1 MCYISAVNSRCRYI
15 FKGSTYNFFGCL
27 FKIYFKNINFDRIGF
42 TNLTLATSYFKGLSE
57 KWLVASFLRFDN
69 QTFKV
74 WKTAWI
80 QNYCLCILTLYP
92 NTGPLKFWHVCCC
105 HVFFFAIPKYMKA
118 QNNILSCFMGW
129 PFTSLAENGENHCV
143 KSVQI
148 RSFFWSVFSCTRTKH
163 GDQSEYRKIR
173 TRKNSKFGHFS
184 RIESAICLAYQANL
198 LCKINFLFSL
208 VRLFHN
214 AILHKILQLEFL
226 NFKFIFLKM

>member
-1 MCYISAVNSRCRYI
+1 MNSRCRYI
-15 FKGSTYNFFGCL
+15 FKGFTYKFFGCL
-27 FKIYFKNINFDRIGF
+27 FKIYFKNINFDRIDF

-57 KWLVASFLRFDN
+57 KWLVASFLWFDN

-80 QNYCLCILTLYP
+80 QNYCLCILFTQILVHL
-92 NTGPLKFWHVCCC
+92 NFDMFAAAM
-105 HVFFFAIPKYMKA
+105 FFFAIPKYMKA

-148 RSFFWSVFSCTRTKH
+148 RSFFWSVFSCIRTKH

-173 TRKNSKFGHFS
+173 TRKNSKFGHFLRS
-184 RIESAICLAYQANL
+184 ESEICLAYDL
-198 LCKINFLFSL
+198 TCFIKSISCSVLSDCSTMLFCMKSCSQS
-208 VRLFHN
+208 F
-214 AILHKILQLEFL
+214 
-226 NFKFIFLKM
+226 

>member
-1 MCYISAVNSRCRYI
+1 MRGYGLLKQPSYFLKAVFHKFYFVYSWILCPIWNFYISGEGMSVSRSTLNSRGSSQPLKCPLEWIFFKTFVDKILQIDVLHISSELHSRCRYI
-15 FKGSTYNFFGCL
+15 FKGSTYKFFGCL

-105 HVFFFAIPKYMKA
+105 HVFFFCY
-118 QNNILSCFMGW
+118 S
-129 PFTSLAENGENHCV
+129 
-143 KSVQI
+143 
-148 RSFFWSVFSCTRTKH
+148 
-163 GDQSEYRKIR
+163 
-173 TRKNSKFGHFS
+173 
-184 RIESAICLAYQANL
+184 
-198 LCKINFLFSL
+198 
-208 VRLFHN
+208 
-214 AILHKILQLEFL
+214 
-226 NFKFIFLKM
+226 